1 MHLAKTWYEHCS
13 YTVQELANDI
23 HQNRHI
29 FFFSNHKI
37 QHLIFMN
44 TLLSS
49 KKIDFKTSSNEYE
62 VFVFKSLKL

>member
-29 FFFSNHKI
+29 FFFSNHK
-37 QHLIFMN
+37 
-44 TLLSS
+44 
-49 KKIDFKTSSNEYE
+49 KIDFKTSSNEYE

>member
-29 FFFSNHKI
+29 FIFFQITKYN
-37 QHLIFMN
+37 IFMN

-49 KKIDFKTSSNEYE
+49 KKKIG
-62 VFVFKSLKL
+62 

>member
-1 MHLAKTWYEHCS
+1 MHLTKTWYEHCS

-37 QHLIFMN
+37 QHFYEHF
-44 TLLSS
+44 TFKQ

>member
-29 FFFSNHKI
+29 FFFFQITKYN
-37 QHLIFMN
+37 IFMN

-49 KKIDFKTSSNEYE
+49 KKKILKQVLMNMKFLFSN
-62 VFVFKSLKL
+62 L

>member
-23 HQNRHI
+23 HQNRRI
-29 FFFSNHKI
+29 FFFFQITKYN
-37 QHLIFMN
+37 IFMN

-49 KKIDFKTSSNEYE
+49 KKID
-62 VFVFKSLKL
+62 

>member
-37 QHLIFMN
+37 QHFYEHFTIKQKNRFLKQVLMN
-44 TLLSS
+44 MKFL
-49 KKIDFKTSSNEYE
+49 FSN
-62 VFVFKSLKL
+62 L

>member
-1 MHLAKTWYEHCS
+1 MHLAKTWYEQCS
-13 YTVQELANDI
+13 YTVQELANYI

-29 FFFSNHKI
+29 FFFQITKYN
-37 QHLIFMN
+37 IFMN

>member
-23 HQNRHI
+23 HQNRRI
-29 FFFSNHKI
+29 FFFFQITKYN
-37 QHLIFMN
+37 IFMN

>member
-29 FFFSNHKI
+29 FFFQITKYN
-37 QHLIFMN
+37 IFMN

-49 KKIDFKTSSNEYE
+49 KKKID
-62 VFVFKSLKL
+62 

>member
-37 QHLIFMN
+37 QHF
-44 TLLSS
+44 
-49 KKIDFKTSSNEYE
+49 YE
-62 VFVFKSLKL
+62 HFTIKQKNRLNKF

>member
-29 FFFSNHKI
+29 FFQITKYN
-37 QHLIFMN
+37 IFMN

>member
-37 QHLIFMN
+37 QHFYEHF
-44 TLLSS
+44 TFKQ
-49 KKIDFKTSSNEYE
+49 KKKNID
-62 VFVFKSLKL
+62 

>member
-1 MHLAKTWYEHCS
+1 MHLAKTWYELILYSAGTSKRYSSKSS
-13 YTVQELANDI
+13 Y
-23 HQNRHI
+23 I
-29 FFFSNHKI
+29 FFFQITKYN
-37 QHLIFMN
+37 IFMN